1 MSRVS
6 LILRCYTT
14 PQLCKA
20 FKCTPQELFYQ
31 AEVGPDG
38 LTRFERNFKAQ
49 CDAVFNDPPRARD
62 PWGWYFEE
70 RQSKAEAD
78 NRVWD
83 ELERKAKGCLVEMKN
98 WTEAERQDELMEH
111 YYETLERKGKPSRMK
126 RWRLRV

>member
-1 MSRVS
+1 MSLVS
-6 LILRCYTT
+6 DILSCYTT

-38 LTRFERNFKAQ
+38 LTRFERHFKAQ
-49 CDAVFNDPPRARD
+49 CDAVFNDPP
-62 PWGWYFEE
+62 PWGWYFDSLYE
-70 RQSKAEAD
+70 QAWAD

-98 WTEAERQDELMEH
+98 WSEAERQDELMEH
-111 YYETLERKGKPSRMK
+111 YYEALERKRKPSRMK
-126 RWRLRV
+126 RGRLRA